1 MFWNFFN
8 ASGATVLINCCNC
21 SGVLNSC
28 KNNCLISFK
37 ETLVLNTPNL
47 PNSLSLLA
55 VSIVG
60 LFEKIALTKPSSPK
74 TSLKNSSLL
83 LKVKGE
89 KLPLAAEKAPPLIK
103 FLAWVNA
110 E

>member
-1 MFWNFFN
+1 M
-8 ASGATVLINCCNC
+8 
-21 SGVLNSC
+21 
-28 KNNCLISFK
+28 
-37 ETLVLNTPNL
+37 
-47 PNSLSLLA
+47 
-55 VSIVG
+55 VG

-103 FLAWVNA
+103 FLA
-110 E
+110 